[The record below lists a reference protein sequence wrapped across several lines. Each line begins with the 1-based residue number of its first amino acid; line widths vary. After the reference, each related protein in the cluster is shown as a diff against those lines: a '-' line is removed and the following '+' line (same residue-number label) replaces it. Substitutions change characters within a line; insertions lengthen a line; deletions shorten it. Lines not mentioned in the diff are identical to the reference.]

1 MGRGIAQMAA
11 QAGSSVLLF
20 DAQPGAAE
28 IARQAL
34 ADTWQ
39 KLAAKGRLTADK
51 GAELLSRVSCVEALP
66 ALSPCHL
73 VVEAIVEKIEVKQ
86 RVFPIWKACS
96 LPMRCWPRTH
106 RRSP

>member
-73 VVEAIVEKIEVKQ
+73 VVEAID
-86 RVFPIWKACS
+86 RSSSGFFPIWNACS